1 MLGVSFKS
9 RTWTVAWHDTPS
21 LRRIF
26 QDPWNTP
33 PNWWKKSI
41 IKWVNLC
48 CSFVSG
54 VSIGLSCRQGSL
66 YDTNQ
71 NNAVLQ
77 GKPLKLTTH
86 LHQIWSL
93 SKWGACN
100 DLCLDAF
107 FCRFQLKIVHMVVA
121 FWWWIWLS
129 EKKIWLNFLIV
140 NYLNCSIQSIVKL
153 LGFWAVNR
161 FSPSGPK
168 LKATSNR
175 CQETFRWLKQDT
187 RFNDL

>member
-1 MLGVSFKS
+1 M
-9 RTWTVAWHDTPS
+9 
-21 LRRIF
+21 
-26 QDPWNTP
+26 
-33 PNWWKKSI
+33 KKI
-41 IKWVNLC
+41 HHQVVNLC

-66 YDTNQ
+66 YDTNP

-77 GKPLKLTTH
+77 GKSLKLTTH
-86 LHQIWSL
+86 LRQIWSL

-129 EKKIWLNFLIV
+129 EKKWWQHCSIL
-140 NYLNCSIQSIVKL
+140 NYLNFSIKLGQFKKPSNFSMLNCWVFGQWIVFPLRSK
-153 LGFWAVNR
+153 VE
-161 FSPSGPK
+161 K
-168 LKATSNR
+168 TTSNR
-175 CQETFRWLKQDT
+175 CQETFRCLTRDT